1 MVPWDWFGI
10 KVGYVI
16 TALNGAIYSQV
27 RNTSAYMFDRNF
39 DTCIGLS
46 IMIRLVKFVSILS
59 IVSLVDANLAK
70 KTSKYYTN
78 QYEI

>member
-16 TALNGAIYSQV
+16 TALNGAIYSQE

-39 DTCIGLS
+39 NTCIGLS
-46 IMIRLVKFVSILS
+46 RMTRLVIFVSRFS
-59 IVSLVDANLAK
+59 IVSLVDVTIATPK
-70 KTSKYYTN
+70 PS
-78 QYEI
+78 